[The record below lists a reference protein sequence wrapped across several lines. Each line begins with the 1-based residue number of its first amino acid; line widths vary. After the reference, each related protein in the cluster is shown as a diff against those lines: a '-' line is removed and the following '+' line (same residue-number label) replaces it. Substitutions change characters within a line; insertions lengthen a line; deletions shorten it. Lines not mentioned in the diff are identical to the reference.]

1 MNRYFNRNLKYI
13 RTQKGISQQELASK
27 LNIDRST
34 ISRWENEDMDAT
46 LENAIQVA
54 NILNIP
60 ISDLIGKDLSKEQ
73 TQPFDEMEILFD
85 KHKDILT
92 DEDKKYIKM
101 IIEERKREID
111 KQLGEE

>member
-1 MNRYFNRNLKYI
+1 MAKYFNKNLKYI
-13 RTQKGISQQELASK
+13 RSLRGMSQQELADK

-46 LENAIQVA
+46 VDNAIQVA
-54 NILNIP
+54 TILNIP
-60 ISDLIGKDLSKEQ
+60 VPDFLGKDLSNQEIK
-73 TQPFDEMEILFD
+73 PLDELDVLFS

-92 DEDKKYIKM
+92 DEDKEYM
-101 IIEERKREID
+101 RFIIEKRKKEID